1 MHLLRGC
8 DLVGRDKIKGT
19 MWVRVLAQLSDIFL
33 RERTVVYTC
42 AGFSIF
48 TIVAAE
54 TLKLTGQR
62 L

>member
-1 MHLLRGC
+1 M
-8 DLVGRDKIKGT
+8 GRDKIKGT